1 MRAKPLIL
9 CDEVLV
15 SACQRGTVLVPSQR
29 LKRHVLHSFN
39 AHQAQLGE
47 TVWPSARVEVLN
59 DWLAGRYQW
68 LAAQGHPAAARALLN
83 ENAQRLIWLAHP
95 PDDAPTNLGG
105 LYPLASN
112 AWELLHAYQ
121 LEHRTHDLVDNEN
134 TRLLR
139 AWITRFR
146 AVANGRWLTVAEL
159 CRLISDAASAL
170 ASDVTD
176 PLLLVGFET
185 LTPAQQALLDSLSTH
200 GVRVERFAPATNG
213 RAAPQQLRCS
223 TAEAELGHAIV
234 WARDLLLRA
243 PDMPLAIGIALP
255 NVVNR
260 YDTIIR
266 QLDAT
271 LSPHVIQEDPST
283 RAYNVS
289 GGIVLADHPTVCAAL
304 GLLRWLIEPTP
315 YHDVE
320 RLLASPFLSLS
331 GALSGASPGAPSSP
345 QSDALSGTSPA
356 NRTRIP
362 AQLPE
367 SFTFASFANAVGR
380 APHRAVLELLSSAPQ
395 RATLAGWAEHF
406 DGWLHAVQWPG
417 PGSDDTTTFQAVHE
431 LNDALEELARLS
443 PLGTRGT
450 SADALALL
458 DSLARQRL
466 FAPKRPDAPLQIIT
480 HDEIDGLRFTHLWV
494 TGLTDR
500 DWPGQSRANPMLP
513 LRLLREAGVPRC
525 DAAAA
530 YRYAREALER
540 WHHLA
545 DEVVFSSA
553 CREGEEVL
561 HATSLLPETA
571 WSAHDTDPVNHPL
584 LVPRGVALERYTDE
598 RGPPLHPQTLTSH
611 SSSTLRDQAQ
621 CPFRA
626 FAVARLGLTAAD
638 PPHSFPDARERGTA
652 VHEAL
657 RLAYQQIADS
667 DSLRGLSGRQ
677 QAALAEAAATTA
689 TDDCL
694 ARFPERVRALETA
707 RIAARLRE
715 WFAVDAARPDFEVVG
730 TEVEIET
737 ETGTLPLKLRIDR
750 IDRTEGGLLVLD
762 YKTGHCNIRDWAPG
776 ALAEPQVP
784 LYATL
789 TKGVSGAAYAS
800 RAAQHSRLLG
810 TSSNAQH
817 YSNDALHMRPASDL
831 DAGDW
836 QELLAAWRIRLRGLA
851 DAFTAGDAAVQP
863 LAKSTCEFCHLH
875 ALCRIEARDDPA

>member
-15 SACQRGTVLVPSQR
+15 SACQRGTVLVPNQR

-39 AHQAQLGE
+39 THQAQLGE
-47 TVWPSARVEVLN
+47 AVWPTAHVQVLD

-83 ENAQRLIWLAHP
+83 ENAQRLIWLTHP

-121 LEHRTHDLVDNEN
+121 LEHRIHDLVDNEN

-146 AVANGRWLTVAEL
+146 TVANGRWLTVAEL
-159 CRLISDAASAL
+159 CPLITDAASTL
-170 ASDVTD
+170 FSDLTD

-185 LTPAQQALLDSLSTH
+185 LTPAQQALLDALSTH
-200 GVRVERFAPATNG
+200 GVQIERFAPAPKK

-234 WARDLLLRA
+234 WARELLLSA
-243 PDMPLAIGIALP
+243 PDIPLAIGIAVP

-260 YDTIIR
+260 YDAIIR

-271 LSPHVIQEDPST
+271 LSPHVTQEDPST

-304 GLLRWLIEPTP
+304 GLLRWLIEAIP
-315 YHDVE
+315 YRDVE
-320 RLLASPFLSLS
+320 RLLASPFL
-331 GALSGASPGAPSSP
+331 ALSGASPGAPSSP
-345 QSDALSGTSPA
+345 KSDALSGTSPET
-356 NRTRIP
+356 RTRIP

-395 RATLAGWAEHF
+395 RATLAGWADHF
-406 DGWLHAVQWPG
+406 DAWLQAAQWPG
-417 PGSDDTTTFQAVHE
+417 TGGDDTTTFQAVHE
-431 LNDALEELARLS
+431 LNDVLDELARLS
-443 PLGTRGT
+443 PLGSRGT
-450 SADALALL
+450 AADALALL

-466 FAPKRPDAPLQIIT
+466 FAPKRPDAPLQIVT

-513 LRLLREAGVPRC
+513 LRLQRDAGVPRC

-540 WHHLA
+540 WHHQA

-553 CREGEEVL
+553 CRQGEEVL
-561 HATSLLPETA
+561 QATSLLPETA
-571 WSAHDTDPVNHPL
+571 WSTHEPDPAIHPL
-584 LVPRGVALERYTDE
+584 LLPRGVALERYADE
-598 RGPPLHPQTLTSH
+598 RGPPLRAPTLAGQ

-626 FAVARLGLTAAD
+626 FAVARLGLTVAD

-657 RLAYQQIADS
+657 RLAYQQITDR
-667 DSLRGLSGRQ
+667 DSLRGLSGPQ

-689 TDDCL
+689 TDNCL
-694 ARFPERVRALETA
+694 ARFPERVRTLEMA
-707 RIAARLRE
+707 RIAARLRD

-750 IDRTEGGLLVLD
+750 IDRTGGGLLVLD
-762 YKTGHCNIRDWAPG
+762 YKTGHCNVRDWAPN

-789 TKGVSGAAYAS
+789 TEGVSGAAYAS
-800 RAAQHSRLLG
+800 LAAQRSRLLG
-810 TSSNAQH
+810 TSVDAQH
-817 YSNDALHMRPASDL
+817 YSSDALHMRPASDL

-836 QELLAAWRIRLRGLA
+836 QELLGAWRIRLQGLA
-851 DAFTAGDAAVQP
+851 DAFTAGHAAVQP
-863 LAKSTCEFCHLH
+863 LGKSTCEFCHLH